1 MANYDTVI
9 FDMDGTLLNTL
20 DDLTDSV
27 NFVLDGHG
35 FPKRTREEVRGF
47 VGNGVARL
55 VELSLPN
62 GKGPDF
68 DILLGEYVAHYKAN
82 MQNRTAPY
90 PGILPLLKKLK
101 EKGFKLAVVSNKFDK
116 AVRDLAQKYF
126 GSYISVAI
134 GESDSI
140 KKKPA
145 PDSVFEALRHLRADP
160 AAAVYVGDSEVDI
173 QTAQNAGLLSIG
185 VTWGFRDKSVLSAAG
200 ANHIIDTPQDL
211 LDML

>member
-9 FDMDGTLLNTL
+9 FDMDGTLLDTL

-35 FPKRTREEVRGF
+35 YPKRTREEVRSF

-62 GKGPDF
+62 GKDPDF

-82 MQNRTAPY
+82 MQNKTAPY
-90 PGILPLLKKLK
+90 PGIIPLLKKLK
-101 EKGFKLAVVSNKFDK
+101 ERSFRLAVVSNKFDK
-116 AVRDLAQKYF
+116 AVRDLNQKYF

-145 PDSVFEALRHLRADP
+145 PDSVFEALRHLHADP

-200 ANHIIDTPQDL
+200 ANHIIDTPKDL
-211 LDML
+211 FEIL